1 MASWKTGLQVIRQL
15 VKRYFRDHV
24 GQSAA
29 ELAYYLLFSLFP
41 LLIFIYAAISMLH
54 LSPQILAD
62 TLGSLFALLFIIDK
76 LFNNIGICF
85 KNSNITLDTDRGN
98 ILAHKLHSFGTKRTP
113 D

>member
-54 LSPQILAD
+54 L
-62 TLGSLFALLFIIDK
+62 
-76 LFNNIGICF
+76 
-85 KNSNITLDTDRGN
+85 
-98 ILAHKLHSFGTKRTP
+98 
-113 D
+113 